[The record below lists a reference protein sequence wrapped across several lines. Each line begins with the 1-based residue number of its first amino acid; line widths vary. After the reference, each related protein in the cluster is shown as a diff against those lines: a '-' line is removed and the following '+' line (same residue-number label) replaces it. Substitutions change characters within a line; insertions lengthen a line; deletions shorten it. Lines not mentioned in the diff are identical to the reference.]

1 MHRDSRQ
8 VYTEWLVLAAQAG
21 DERAFRDLYGLW
33 TADLQRL
40 ARVRVEHAQH
50 AEEVMQDAWV
60 AIARGLG
67 RLDDPA
73 RFPAWAMRI
82 VERRGA
88 DWVRRRQL
96 ERHRRDLL
104 ASAPPPDAIAAAP
117 RHDLQHLREVI
128 DRLTPDDRQ
137 LLHLFY
143 HQGLSVGEVAEVL
156 GVPAGTVKSRLFHTR
171 EKLRTHLERNPS

>member
-1 MHRDSRQ
+1 
-8 VYTEWLVLAAQAG
+8 
-21 DERAFRDLYGLW
+21 
-33 TADLQRL
+33 
-40 ARVRVEHAQH
+40 
-50 AEEVMQDAWV
+50 
-60 AIARGLG
+60 
-67 RLDDPA
+67 
-73 RFPAWAMRI
+73 MRI